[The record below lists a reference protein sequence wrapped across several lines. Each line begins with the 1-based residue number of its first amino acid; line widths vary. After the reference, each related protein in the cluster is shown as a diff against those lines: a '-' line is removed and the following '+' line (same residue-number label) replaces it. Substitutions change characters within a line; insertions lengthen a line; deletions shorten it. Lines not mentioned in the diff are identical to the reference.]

1 MNGERTMRGNHRLA
15 CRKLTGTIGAAGL
28 AAGVILAGGTGGA
41 PAAVS
46 TKLMYVPV
54 PSPQPP
60 STGPLVIAIT
70 GQGPKSFI
78 IGDPGGDGPGP
89 KAVVA

>member
-1 MNGERTMRGNHRLA
+1 MRGNYRLA
-15 CRKLTGTIGAAGL
+15 CSKLTRAAGAAAL
-28 AAGVILAGGTGGA
+28 AAGVALAGAIGGT
-41 PAAVS
+41 PAVVS
-46 TKLMYVPV
+46 AKLLYVPV

-60 STGPLVIAIT
+60 SQGPLAI
-70 GQGPKSFI
+70 I